1 MPVKFMYAAS
11 SLPEARHGAGGLRTQ
26 SLTPTWKNPERA
38 DMRETFTTKAPEK
51 KAWHV
56 EEEPDRQ
63 VGSPGNVT
71 PCTPYISTSFQLV
84 AQKVTCNTPIDLI
97 DLALLLPAFSI
108 SRMARVG
115 CKA

>member
-1 MPVKFMYAAS
+1 M
-11 SLPEARHGAGGLRTQ
+11 GAGGLRTQ
-26 SLTPTWKNPERA
+26 SLTRTWKSPERA
-38 DMRETFTTKAPEK
+38 DMRETFTATTPEK

-84 AQKVTCNTPIDLI
+84 AQKVTCNTPIDL
-97 DLALLLPAFSI
+97 ALLIPAFSI